1 MKKTLAVFGLGVSLP
16 LLLALYLGGENLTQA
31 GIRLTAIEQGFS
43 LACRHWQFEATPA
56 HEDAVAMVHDGNDWF
71 PDPAPMKPAKRGR
84 K

>member
-1 MKKTLAVFGLGVSLP
+1 MTKRLSIAFGLGAVMP
-16 LLLALYLGGENLTQA
+16 LVLALYLGGENLTQA

-56 HEDAVAMVHDGNDWF
+56 HEEIAVAQAEK
-71 PDPAPMKPAKRGR
+71 PAPNKRR